1 VTEVIGVSDGRRVA
15 VDCWGDP
22 KGFPVFLLHGTPGS
36 RSGPVPRAPLLYKL
50 GIWLISYDRPGY
62 GESSRQSGRK
72 VTNAATDVIDIADHL
87 GVGEFSVVGRS
98 GGGPHAL
105 ACAALIEE
113 KRLRNV
119 SVLVGL
125 APSNANGLDW
135 FEGMTDSNTNAYEL
149 AANDGDAVVA
159 DLTRRAEE
167 VMRDPESLLSAL
179 EKEMSDADRRITSD
193 VAIRRRLRETYR
205 EALKCGPHGWIDDVL
220 AFRRPWGFDL
230 DKITIPVHLW
240 HGNDDVFSPP
250 AHSAWMADRI
260 PGATMTLQRGAA
272 HFDAME
278 ILPKVLA
285 QMKADSHSAKAA
297 PAGFSEGLWIESP
310 QQPAVFA

>member
-1 VTEVIGVSDGRRVA
+1 VPQVIGVSDGRRVA
-15 VDCWGDP
+15 FDYWGDP

-36 RSGPVPRAPLLYKL
+36 RSGPVPRARLLYQL

-62 GESSRQSGRK
+62 GDSSRQMGRR
-72 VTNAATDVIDIADHL
+72 VANAALDVLDIADHL
-87 GVGEFSVVGRS
+87 RVDEFGVVGRS

-125 APSNANGLDW
+125 APSNAKGLDW
-135 FEGMTDSNTNAYEL
+135 LDGMTDSNTDAYEL
-149 AANDGDAVVA
+149 AANEGDAVVA

-167 VMRDPESLLSAL
+167 IMRDPENLLIAL
-179 EKEMSDADRRITSD
+179 EKEMSEADRRITSD
-193 VAIRRRLRETYR
+193 VAIRRRLLETYR

-220 AFRRPWGFDL
+220 AFRRDWGFDL
-230 DKITIPVHLW
+230 DKITVPVHLW
-240 HGNDDVFSPP
+240 HGNEDVFSPP
-250 AHSAWMADRI
+250 AHSAWMAERI
-260 PGATMTLQRGAA
+260 PGATITVQRGAA

-285 QMKADSHSAKAA
+285 QMKAASHSAKDV
-297 PAGFSEGLWIESP
+297 PDVFSDGLWIESP
-310 QQPAVFA
+310 QHPPVFA